1 MCRCP
6 WFLLLAAVYD
16 SLDKAVASLEK
27 KLHKY
32 SKPLPQKKD
41 YRKA

>member
-1 MCRCP
+1 
-6 WFLLLAAVYD
+6 VYD

-32 SKPLPQKKD
+32 GRPLPRKKD
-41 YRKA
+41 YRKP